1 MVRVNSTSK
10 ETASNFSPAN
20 GTGLQVRT
28 AIKDV
33 LEALRTVNSG
43 FGDPSG
49 ATNTTG
55 YQMHIDTTNE
65 SSGESLLKIKHPT
78 NTGFVEI
85 GNVLDTNL
93 GLLPKAGGTM
103 TGQLK
108 VDDSGTAS
116 APAIGFDND
125 TDTGLFRSAANEL
138 AVSTA
143 GTERW
148 TFLSDGSLISN
159 ARTIADSLTTAGASF
174 YVNGNNF
181 NGLAL
186 VKNEYGW
193 GTPLFIH
200 LLNFGTS
207 SGFVST
213 ENLAEFQVNTGSS
226 GAGTFVGSINTNG
239 STTAFNTNVSDRS
252 LKKNFEDWDENTL
265 NLFKNLNPQKYNYL
279 HQKDTDQKDKGFIA
293 QEAAASFPEAYLKDK
308 NDKYMFNPSGMVV
321 YLMKALQESVAKI
334 ETLEAKVAALEAK

>member
-1 MVRVNSTSK
+1 MVRVNSTNK

-65 SSGESLLKIKHPT
+65 SSGESILKIKHPT

-93 GLLPKAGGTM
+93 GLLPKAGGAM
-103 TGQLK
+103 TGQFLA
-108 VDDSGTAS
+108 DNGGTES
-116 APAIGFDND
+116 SPAISFNGD
-125 TDTGLFRSAANEL
+125 TDTGLFSSAANQL
-138 AVSTA
+138 SISTG
-143 GTERW
+143 GTKRW
-148 TFLSDGSLISN
+148 NFLSNGSLITLGT
-159 ARTIADSLTTAGASF
+159 TINTALTTAGAAF
-174 YVNGNNF
+174 YVNNNKF

-186 VKNEYGW
+186 VKDDNGW
-193 GTPLFIH
+193 GTPLFINR
-200 LLNFGTS
+200 LNPYATG
-207 SGFVST
+207 
-213 ENLAEFQVNTGSS
+213 NLVEFQSNNT
-226 GAGTFVGSINTNG
+226 FCGSINTTTG
-239 STTAFNTNVSDRS
+239 STTNFNTNVSDRT
-252 LKKNFEDWDENTL
+252 LKKNFENWNENTL
-265 NLFKNLNPQKYNYL
+265 DLFKSLNPQKYNYL
-279 HQKDTDQKDKGFIA
+279 HQEDTAKKDKGFIA
-293 QEAAASFPEAYLKDK
+293 QEVANSFPEAYPK
-308 NDKYMFNPSGMVV
+308 NEDDKYMFNPSGMVV

>member
-1 MVRVNSTSK
+1 MSLSVTDFTIDNASGQAVRLDIQACFKALQGQSAESSDLAGTQCVAGMTFLNTSTNILKIRNS
-10 ETASNFSPAN
+10 AN
-20 GTGLQVRT
+20 
-28 AIKDV
+28 
-33 LEALRTVNSG
+33 NG
-43 FGDPSG
+43 FTDIG
-49 ATNTTG
+49 N
-55 YQMHIDTTNE
+55 IDTA
-65 SSGESLLKIKHPT
+65 
-78 NTGFVEI
+78 
-85 GNVLDTNL
+85 NL
-93 GLLPKAGGTM
+93 GLLPVTGGTM
-103 TGQLK
+103 IGQLK

-148 TFLSDGSLISN
+148 TFLSDGSLASN
-159 ARTIADSLTTAGASF
+159 ARTITDSLTTAGASF
-174 YVNGNNF
+174 YVNGSNF
-181 NGLAL
+181 NGLSL

-213 ENLAEFQVNTGSS
+213 ENLLEFQVNTGSS
-226 GAGTFVGSINTNG
+226 GTGTFVGGINTNG

-293 QEAAASFPEAYLKDK
+293 QEVADSFPEAYLKDK

>member
-1 MVRVNSTSK
+1 MVRVNSTNK
-10 ETASNFSPAN
+10 ETASNFSPDN

-108 VDDSGTAS
+108 VDDGGTAI

-138 AVSTA
+138 AISTA

-148 TFLSDGSLISN
+148 TFLSDGSLTTRGTSIN
-159 ARTIADSLTTAGASF
+159 TALTTAGAAF
-174 YVNGNNF
+174 FFNNNKF

-186 VKNEYGW
+186 VKDDIGW
-193 GTPLFIH
+193 GTPLFIKR
-200 LLNFGTS
+200 LNPYATG
-207 SGFVST
+207 
-213 ENLAEFQVNTGSS
+213 NLVEFFSHNTFC
-226 GAGTFVGSINTNG
+226 GAINT
-239 STTAFNTNVSDRS
+239 TTGTTTNFNTNVSDRT
-252 LKKNFEDWDENTL
+252 LKKNFESWDENTL
-265 NLFKNLNPQKYNYL
+265 DLFKNLNPQKYNYISEDNTAE
-279 HQKDTDQKDKGFIA
+279 KNKGFIA
-293 QEAAASFPEAYLKDK
+293 QELVDSFPEAYPQNDK
-308 NDKYMFNPSGMVV
+308 GKYMFNPSGMVV

>member
-1 MVRVNSTSK
+1 MSLSVTDFTIDNASGQAVRLDIQACFKALQGQSAESSDLAGTQCVAGMTFLNTSTNILKIRNS
-10 ETASNFSPAN
+10 AN
-20 GTGLQVRT
+20 
-28 AIKDV
+28 
-33 LEALRTVNSG
+33 NG
-43 FGDPSG
+43 FTDIG
-49 ATNTTG
+49 N
-55 YQMHIDTTNE
+55 IDTA
-65 SSGESLLKIKHPT
+65 
-78 NTGFVEI
+78 
-85 GNVLDTNL
+85 NL
-93 GLLPKAGGTM
+93 GLLPVTGGTM

-108 VDDSGTAS
+108 VDNSGTAS
-116 APAIGFDND
+116 APAISFNGDS
-125 TDTGLFRSAANEL
+125 DTGLFRSASNEV
-138 AVSTA
+138 AISTA

-159 ARTIADSLTTAGASF
+159 ARTMSDSLTTAGAAF
-174 YVNGNNF
+174 FVNGNNF
-181 NGLAL
+181 NGLSL
-186 VKNEYGW
+186 VKNVYGW

-226 GAGTFVGSINTNG
+226 GTGTLVGSINTNG